1 MIAKVIKPFKDK
13 FTKKIYSPKNK
24 KANVYEGSEERVK
37 YLQQLGYVEVEE
49 PETDPRLD
57 GNVEQVK
64 AALEG
69 IEKEELEKLLVEEK
83 DNKNRKGVIEHIE
96 QLLSN
101 FDEEGK

>member
-1 MIAKVIKPFKDK
+1 MLAKVIKKFRDK
-13 FTKKIYSPKNK
+13 NTKAVFS
-24 KANVYEGSEERVK
+24 VGQTYEGSEERVK
-37 YLQQLGYVEVEE
+37 YLEQLGYVEFEE

-64 AALEG
+64 ASLEG
-69 IEKEELEKLLVEEK
+69 LDKEELEKLLVEEK
-83 DNKNRKGVIEHIE
+83 ENKNRKGVIEHIE